1 MYSFEMSWLVQIKKY
16 ATVGIGSAI
25 TDLSIYGSLVHF
37 AGFSPE
43 AANLI
48 SRPCGGLVSFTFNK
62 IWTFDR
68 SQISGTHRE
77 LIRFGVVWLASYCA
91 SILLVWLFHHFFI
104 RNPDL
109 PVGLSGIVQHLFG
122 WTLHLEVV
130 LPKLFAESLVC
141 IGIFL
146 SHRFWTFRQH

>member
-1 MYSFEMSWLVQIKKY
+1 MTWLVQIKKY

-68 SQISGTHRE
+68 STISGTHRE
-77 LIRFGVVWLASYCA
+77 FIRFGIVWVASYCA
-91 SILLVWLFHHFFI
+91 SILLVWLFHQFFI
-104 RNPDL
+104 RNPGL
-109 PVGLSGIVQHLFG
+109 PAGLSEIVQHLSG
-122 WTLHLEVV
+122 YTLNLETV
-130 LPKLFAESLVC
+130 LPKLFAEGLVC
-141 IGIFL
+141 TGIFL